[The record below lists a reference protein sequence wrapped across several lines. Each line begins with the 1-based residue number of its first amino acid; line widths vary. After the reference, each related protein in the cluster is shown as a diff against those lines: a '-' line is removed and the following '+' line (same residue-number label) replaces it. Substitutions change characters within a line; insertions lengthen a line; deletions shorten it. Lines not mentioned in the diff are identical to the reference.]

1 MTYFLKISRFYKS
14 AFLFLFILGCFPVL
28 AQENPPVPI
37 KVEVRTA
44 RNLNFGS
51 FVVDPMGG
59 NITVD
64 HSGILT
70 NSTGVYPIGSGAINS
85 ALFDL
90 YANPGTIIHI
100 PQQENTRLTNG
111 NGGEIFLEINSLST
125 QVRTFVT
132 KEPTADTPNEI
143 YVGGT
148 LHIPADNSGN
158 LPGHYN
164 GTFTLTFI
172 HE

>member
-1 MTYFLKISRFYKS
+1 
-14 AFLFLFILGCFPVL
+14 
-28 AQENPPVPI
+28 
-37 KVEVRTA
+37 
-44 RNLNFGS
+44 
-51 FVVDPMGG
+51 MGG

-64 HSGILT
+64 HTGTLT
-70 NSTGVYPIGSGAINS
+70 NSTGVYPIGSGTVNS

-100 PQQENTRLTNG
+100 PQQERTILKNTNG

-132 KEPTADTPNEI
+132 WEQTADTANEI

-158 LPGHYN
+158 LPGRYN

-172 HE
+172 HQ